1 MNNKSSKSEVQAVIF
16 FRKDEDDKIKWN
28 VTTARKWLKD
38 NNFKAIKK
46 PDITLFSNQI
56 RFRITPLEDKNG
68 IPIYKRFTTKILKH
82 ADGSELDINLIL
94 GWKDDDKKKTLKKN
108 LQISRN
114 LRGKKK
120 INLTKKKF
128 KLKPMR
134 VNLNKKKK
142 LFT

>member
-1 MNNKSSKSEVQAVIF
+1 MSKAKSEVQAVIF

-68 IPIYKRFTTKILKH
+68 IPIFKKFTTKVLKH
-82 ADGSELDINLIL
+82 SDGSELDINLIL
-94 GWKDDDKKKTLKKN
+94 GWKEDDTKKTLKKKMN
-108 LQISRN
+108 Q
-114 LRGKKK
+114 KKK

-128 KLKPMR
+128 KLKPMK
-134 VNLNKKKK
+134 VNLKKRSI
-142 LFT
+142 F

>member
-1 MNNKSSKSEVQAVIF
+1 MNNKSAKSEVQAVIF
-16 FRKDEDDKIKWN
+16 FRKDEDDNLKWN

-56 RFRITPLEDKNG
+56 RFRITPLEDKDG
-68 IPIYKRFTTKILKH
+68 IPIFKRFTTKILRDK
-82 ADGSELDINLIL
+82 DINLIL

-128 KLKPMR
+128 KLKPIR
-134 VNLNKKKK
+134 VNLKKKKK